1 MTTSP
6 RGDPVNEA
14 TARQHALRTA
24 STPLGLE
31 LHQPGQDLWAAI
43 LPNPS
48 NPAVPYKVQYFAAFG
63 LAGHQVHP
71 TPEAALAAALAE
83 GFTEPD
89 PGALKRLSRTP
100 AWTTRYDTSPVVP
113 APATALSR
121 VLRALARLEQQGATV
136 DAITFRRGRVP
147 PLIVVSG
154 AVPTLS
160 WRCYVWGCDRR
171 GRYRR
176 LAASLEGCQVVREV
190 RDGPP
195 RPHSRR

>member
-63 LAGHQVHP
+63 LAWHQVHP

-89 PGALKRLSRTP
+89 PGALNR
-100 AWTTRYDTSPVVP
+100 
-113 APATALSR
+113 
-121 VLRALARLEQQGATV
+121 LARSEAWQRAYAMPARASR
-136 DAITFRRGRVP
+136 DAADASTSAGRRARRRS
-147 PLIVVSG
+147 PL
-154 AVPTLS
+154 L
-160 WRCYVWGCDRR
+160 
-171 GRYRR
+171 
-176 LAASLEGCQVVREV
+176 
-190 RDGPP
+190 
-195 RPHSRR
+195 